1 MFRKLE
7 VSSRAE
13 MVARLFSGKN
23 KDVGEIVFKGARSQT
38 YPPE

>member
-13 MVARLFSGKN
+13 MVAQLFAPQN
-23 KDVGEIVFKGARSQT
+23 QRPATNDIIL
-38 YPPE
+38 